1 MTSGRADESG
11 MTTADEIQA
20 STATPEPT
28 FEPVPPADAIP
39 LVDPADVFKVFL
51 RRKRRARIGIIVS
64 WFVLTAALIGLWQL
78 SSGRWTKVF
87 YVSSP
92 SLVGH
97 RIGAWIQDGSIWPNL
112 GTSLLETVLGFGL
125 GAGAALVIGL
135 LLGRFPIVSEVLSPL
150 LTAAYALPKI
160 ILGPLLILYF
170 GLGLQMK
177 YVLGAIV
184 TFFIV
189 FYTTEAAVRNVDRD
203 LIAVVRF
210 AGGGELAVIRKVY
223 FPSALGGILS
233 GVRLAIPMTFQAVL
247 FAEILASNKGLGFVV
262 QQSSGT
268 FDTTGAIAALIV
280 ITVVATI
287 INVSLEV
294 VERATQAW
302 RQNP

>member
-1 MTSGRADESG
+1 MSAADDVG
-11 MTTADEIQA
+11 PDTTG
-20 STATPEPT
+20 TAAGIEA
-28 FEPVPPADAIP
+28 VPPPEAIP
-39 LVDPADVFKVFL
+39 LVDPTDVFNVFR
-51 RRKRRARIGIIVS
+51 RRKRRARFGIVAS
-64 WFVLTAALIGLWQL
+64 WFVLLAGLIGLWQL
-78 SSGRWTKVF
+78 SSGRWAKTF

-92 SLVGH
+92 SLVAD
-97 RIGAWIQDGSIWPNL
+97 RIGDWIRDGSIWPNL
-112 GTSLLETVLGFGL
+112 GTSLLETVLGFGI
-125 GAGAALVIGL
+125 GAGAALIVGL
-135 LLGRFPIVSEVLSPL
+135 FLGRFQVIAEILSPL

-210 AGGGELAVIRKVY
+210 AGGGVLAVIRKVY
-223 FPSALGGILS
+223 LPSALGGILS

-268 FDTTGAIAALIV
+268 FDTTGAIAALVV
-280 ITVVATI
+280 ITIVATI
-287 INVSLEV
+287 INVTLEA

-302 RQNP
+302 RQSP